1 MTITATRPCPIK
13 FTKQPKILKPSLSA
27 QKAWILH
34 PLNVTKL
41 KQNLGEVD
49 SRKRSVNPGNLSSD
63 SEESNTRLHLEALA
77 N

>member
-1 MTITATRPCPIK
+1 MPNKIYKTA
-13 FTKQPKILKPSLSA
+13 QDPKTVPPA

-49 SRKRSVNPGNLSSD
+49 SRKRSVNPGNLSLD